1 MALSPPL
8 LGRVEELQA
17 LKQAGEKKKLAKE
30 QEAQRRKRKEA
41 EERAKHLELRRLAA
55 GAVRK
60 NVRQQYL
67 SRVSSPAT
75 EPLCM

>member
-1 MALSPPL
+1 M

-41 EERAKHLELRRLAA
+41 EERAKHL
-55 GAVRK
+55 G
-60 NVRQQYL
+60 
-67 SRVSSPAT
+67 S
-75 EPLCM
+75 